1 MENNFNENV
10 TEDSTVLPVEE
21 VAETPAQE
29 VVETPV
35 VEIAVEPRTLPVEE
49 PTPAPVEAE
58 APKAPEQALG
68 FLKSG
73 AIGSMAA
80 DGPKP
85 SNASKADKADK
96 VAIHSTKNVSWP
108 EVGKVY
114 RGFNVVTKA
123 AADKWLSRDHVRLAT
138 PDELKAV
145 LDN

>member
-21 VAETPAQE
+21 IVETPAPE

-35 VEIAVEPRTLPVEE
+35 VEIAVEPRTLPVED
-49 PTPAPVEAE
+49 PTPVVAE

-68 FLKSG
+68 FLRSG

-85 SNASKADKADK
+85 SDAKNVDNSDK

-108 EVGKVY
+108 EVGRVF
-114 RGFNVVTKA
+114 RGFNIVTKA
-123 AADKWLSRDHVRLAT
+123 AADKWLSRDHIRMAT

-145 LDN
+145 LEN

>member
-21 VAETPAQE
+21 IAETPAPE
-29 VVETPV
+29 IVEIPV
-35 VEIAVEPRTLPVEE
+35 VEIAVEPRTLPVED
-49 PTPAPVEAE
+49 PAPVVVE

-68 FLKSG
+68 FLRSG

-85 SNASKADKADK
+85 SDAINVDNSDK
-96 VAIHSTKNVSWP
+96 VAVHSTKNVSWP
-108 EVGKVY
+108 EVGRVY
-114 RGFNVVTKA
+114 RGFNIVTKA
-123 AADKWLSRDHVRLAT
+123 AADKWLSRDHIRMAT

-145 LDN
+145 LEK